1 MNLLAH
7 AKGFFVFSGLLL
19 LGIGAVQ
26 LLARPRSGER
36 AKGSVPLNAATI
48 RAVFFLVVGLVV
60 LLLGANVLPMPGSK

>member
-7 AKGFFVFSGLLL
+7 AKAFFVFSGLLL

-26 LLARPRSGER
+26 LLSRPRGRER
-36 AKGSVPLNAATI
+36 TKGRVPLNAATI
-48 RAVFFLVVGLVV
+48 RAVFFLVIGLVV

>member
-26 LLARPRSGER
+26 LLARPRGSRR
-36 AKGSVPLNAATI
+36 AKGSVPLDAATI